1 MKIGD
6 CGQIKEEFA
15 NIVDVNG
22 QTLKSNHIE
31 SDFYISPELENNCLL
46 TKKVDIYA
54 MGIILFELLYPFS
67 TMTEKNDVNK
77 IIHDFIFIFYYYF
90 LDS

>member
-1 MKIGD
+1 VKIGD

-31 SDFYISPELENNCLL
+31 SDFYISPEL
-46 TKKVDIYA
+46 KK
-54 MGIILFELLYPFS
+54 
-67 TMTEKNDVNK
+67 
-77 IIHDFIFIFYYYF
+77 
-90 LDS
+90 